1 MITKTRLFFM
11 TMIIASLTFGI
22 AAVTTTTLMTQPAS
36 AQRYA
41 SLPGGSVDSA
51 SPGNSTSGNATK

>member
-1 MITKTRLFFM
+1 M
-11 TMIIASLTFGI
+11 TMIIASLTFGM
-22 AAVTTTTLMTQPAS
+22 ATVTTTTLMTQPAS

-41 SLPGGSVDSA
+41 PLPGSSVGSG

>member
-1 MITKTRLFFM
+1 M

-22 AAVTTTTLMTQPAS
+22 ATVTTTTLMTQPAS

-41 SLPGGSVDSA
+41 PHKS
-51 SPGNSTSGNATK
+51 